1 MVTFNQKAHS
11 NIDSL
16 KTLLN
21 KANGEQKVVLCRK
34 ICSNYIGNSDDSA
47 LHYANIGLGLARKLE
62 IKTQEGY
69 ILINIGNVFLGKGNF
84 DKSLENYIA
93 ADKLFQLVKD
103 QKGMILA
110 SMDMGLVFDEQNLF
124 DKALEQYDKA
134 LILSKKSGDK
144 KSYADCLNLLGSLF
158 YSKDNFKSLKYYE
171 EALEIFRFIND
182 INGIMD
188 CLNNTAV
195 IYQEQGN
202 FENALINLK
211 AYLNYSKSIDDPTR
225 IVAAY
230 HNIGLVYKDK
240 KEHQNAISY
249 LDSCA
254 LLAIK
259 IKDFDDLRETYST
272 MYEIYKEGHKLEKA
286 LQYFELSVR
295 AKDSLLSQTQKNTII
310 EMSTKYDTEKKETE
324 NKLLNQ
330 QIELKNVESSRQQ
343 LAILAIG
350 IILIIVGIVTFILI
364 KQNRIKQR
372 INLQLAEKNH
382 IIEEQHKDI
391 TDSIQYS
398 KRIQEAIMPPM
409 HLWEETLP
417 NSFILYKPKDILSGD
432 FYWLEKN
439 KDTVFFAAADCTG
452 HGVPGA
458 MVSVICS
465 TALNRSV
472 KEFGLTDTGL
482 ILDKVRELVLETF
495 EKSESSV
502 QDGMDISLC
511 ALNTKTLELKWSG
524 ANNPLWYLHDNIAKE
539 ITANK
544 QPIGQVDNPSPFT
557 THSLQLKKGN
567 LIYIFTDGYADQF
580 GGPKGK
586 KFKYKQLKELILN
599 ISAKKMSEQHAIL
612 LNAFV
617 KWQGNLEQVDDVCI
631 IGLRV

>member
-1 MVTFNQKAHS
+1 MNRIFSILLLIFLVTFNQKAHS

-330 QIELKNVESSRQQ
+330 QIELKKRR
-343 LAILAIG
+343 
-350 IILIIVGIVTFILI
+350 IV
-364 KQNRIKQR
+364 
-372 INLQLAEKNH
+372 
-382 IIEEQHKDI
+382 EEQKNRELAKMRR
-391 TDSIQYS
+391 SAVEQAAKK
-398 KRIQEAIMPPM
+398 KRELM
-409 HLWEETLP
+409 HARSLGRGAQAGWSYPL
-417 NSFILYKPKDILSGD
+417 
-432 FYWLEKN
+432 
-439 KDTVFFAAADCTG
+439 
-452 HGVPGA
+452 PGA
-458 MVSVICS
+458 
-465 TALNRSV
+465 
-472 KEFGLTDTGL
+472 G
-482 ILDKVRELVLETF
+482 
-495 EKSESSV
+495 KSAY
-502 QDGMDISLC
+502 DNPGAISLGDQKKRKLLR
-511 ALNTKTLELKWSG
+511 A
-524 ANNPLWYLHDNIAKE
+524 AKPAE
-539 ITANK
+539 RREEEHGF
-544 QPIGQVDNPSPFT
+544 GQGVI
-557 THSLQLKKGN
+557 HGM
-567 LIYIFTDGYADQF
+567 
-580 GGPKGK
+580 
-586 KFKYKQLKELILN
+586 E
-599 ISAKKMSEQHAIL
+599 H
-612 LNAFV
+612 
-617 KWQGNLEQVDDVCI
+617 
-631 IGLRV
+631 